1 MNQFVNLKTIVDSV
15 FSPGCG
21 LMGFLQENLRWH
33 IKSQED
39 VPIRVQRHAMS
50 QTDFRTSTVN

>member
-39 VPIRVQRHAMS
+39 VPIRV
-50 QTDFRTSTVN
+50 